1 MNKIE
6 NKKNKKQI
14 TITKDTMK
22 KINENTK
29 KINESNDNN
38 KKLDIKFDNETL
50 QQMIDEE
57 NINEDINNFNQISK
71 MMKIKKNF

>member
-14 TITKDTMK
+14 TITKDIMK

-57 NINEDINNFNQISK
+57 NINEDINNF
-71 MMKIKKNF
+71 KKE